1 MLTADNMSRD
11 KTQVGFAKI
20 QEDQER
26 IQKIKFGTIYS
37 AVLNPQCRNGNS
49 IETGSATLTKVTSKK
64 RAATIQFS
72 HLASISFY
80 RACLPLGF
88 RLGNF
93 GPFDVIFNTVPVRHL
108 LVKLEISLL
117 F

>member
-49 IETGSATLTKVTSKK
+49 IETGSATLTKLTSKK
-64 RAATIQFS
+64 KSSNYPIQSFS
-72 HLASISFY
+72 IDFV
-80 RACLPLGF
+80 LP
-88 RLGNF
+88 
-93 GPFDVIFNTVPVRHL
+93 
-108 LVKLEISLL
+108 SLPPSW